1 MKEIRDKIR
10 ERLRQERQEE
20 LKEETYSKDDIID
33 FLSENIFALK
43 KELEKKETIILQ
55 QEEALKL
62 HEKLNELER
71 KNNDLNNDDDINQIF
86 RMDCKKCA

>member
-1 MKEIRDKIR
+1 MSLDMQEQKDLFDKN
-10 ERLRQERQEE
+10 
-20 LKEETYSKDDIID
+20 KETYSKDDIID